1 MFSVLPNSTT
11 ALGLSTSTT
20 LKVANEIF
28 DLLGILNCG
37 INFALYTVTPV
48 MRRNINKR
56 VKEGVRARMRD
67 VG

>member
-1 MFSVLPNSTT
+1 MALPNSKT
-11 ALGLSTSTT
+11 ALGLSTTTT

-37 INFALYTVTPV
+37 INFALYTVTPA

-56 VKEGVRARMRD
+56 VKEGVRARI
-67 VG
+67 